1 MNLAGFERVGIDDEP
16 DATWI
21 IPSALSAKELREI
34 RRTILKHRD
43 NPIMEYGDE
52 DPIKAEDMLRRASV
66 PKSRRAAY
74 DDDSDTDGIDPNT
87 EEFLFPAGGPTSRK
101 STALEELKHK
111 RRKRNTADS
120 EEGDAIDDETRKARR
135 KAREAADLER
145 RRKIKSNQF
154 VRGSD
159 EETDEDLDREFF
171 AREEKTR
178 QGQRGKV
185 LDALKAASASTI
197 VGEGKKRKKNA
208 VDKDKGRAKRSK
220 VDTTSVSHTDE
231 TENSDSDS
239 DDSSS
244 IISSTPRS
252 RSVTSIERSRVD
264 VSTPL
269 SSPHLGITQHQ
280 QQQESSSE
288 VLKPQVNDLNIKNIH
303 RNPDTQEE
311 HKHRDDD
318 HDDHDDDDEDR
329 IDEAQPPL
337 PPPINPSTRARGRM
351 LVLSDDSDD
360 G

>member
-1 MNLAGFERVGIDDEP
+1 MSLAGFERVGIDDEP

-43 NPIMEYGDE
+43 NPIMEYGNE

-66 PKSRRAAY
+66 PKPRRAAY
-74 DDDSDTDGIDPNT
+74 DGDSDTDGIDPDT

-231 TENSDSDS
+231 TENSDPN
-239 DDSSS
+239 DSSS
-244 IISSTPRS
+244 ITSSTPRS

-269 SSPHLGITQHQ
+269 SSPHLGILQHQ

-288 VLKPQVNDLNIKNIH
+288 VLKPQANELNIKNIH

-311 HKHRDDD
+311 HKDSDDN
-318 HDDHDDDDEDR
+318 DDDDADGV
-329 IDEAQPPL
+329 DEVPPPL
-337 PPPINPSTRARGRM
+337 PPPINQSTRARGRM
-351 LVLSDDSDD
+351 VVLSDDSDD